1 MRIMRMPSL
10 SSKPGLG
17 LQISHYRKELKSL
30 SLVALMLLSI
40 FASIQF
46 DSLDVRASSTTDQ
59 DGDGLTYG
67 LEFLL
72 NLLPSDPDSDND
84 GLPDGWEWKYGL
96 DPLSSANDDGAVG
109 DPDGDGMSN
118 LQEYTYLMPTGWDNS
133 ATPTV
138 LDNGVWWNGTVPV
151 NDWDEENAMQY
162 NRPACGTSGA
172 DGTGNTILCDE
183 DPVGN
188 ICANGF
194 DDDKDGLVDSAD
206 PDGDGDAD
214 CNSNDDDGDGIEDED
229 VAGWDTDGDGMP
241 DGWEAANGL
250 NATSASNADGPNGD
264 PDGDGLNNLLEYVNP
279 TWDTMCGPN
288 PCFRNG
294 PDGTVTETTS
304 PCDPLQGCLTFTAE
318 VDGITSTNP
327 QRADSD
333 NDGLNDS
340 YEALTLL
347 TDPTSSDTDND
358 GISDGVEVNGA
369 YGNPAQ
375 ASNPRDN
382 NTDDDELDDG
392 EEDNNSNG
400 QIDPGE
406 TDPTRKEDSGDEDE
420 DGIENWEENMSC
432 TLWDVADSDFG
443 GVDDGDELNVT
454 HGTDPCDSFVNFETT
469 IVGTAGSTI
478 LDLTDTSGF
487 NPSGGVGWYNVSGTF
502 LSFTYSSVVGQLL
515 VGVSSLPSPGVT
527 EVSNRNGSFCHTAA
541 FAAGT
546 LGTTQQYCDD
556 DYRDSDGDG
565 LADWEE
571 LLGTY
576 GFFSNPSIVDTDAD
590 GVSDFDEVFDFTDPN
605 EPCNNLLD
613 DDSDNLNNYF
623 ETTIGC
629 DLSWIGVFNGSQ
641 DVWTTDP
648 QLFDT
653 DSGGV
658 DDRTEYFDGTSP
670 QNPLDDILPEDFD
683 GDGVPD
689 AIENLTGT
697 DWTNPDTDGGGML
710 DGDEC
715 PQAFW
720 GTGCVGSGF
729 DPLDPTDDIVSQGVV
744 FWANNSSG
752 TVDLNQTHRWTQ
764 NTFDFYTGT
773 TYAHIATVH
782 PFEQIVPSLTNLSN
796 LPDSSFSNGSVD
808 WVINFN
814 NSISRGTIPISSQ
827 YYNLSFWSD
836 PSSFVSRSNDTH
848 TIKLDGGVIDS
859 LFLQQNEYFFDWD
872 SIAAN
877 TVAGQNFPYESD
889 FVIDFTNPNDPISI
903 VFNVTN
909 ELISQSGATDG
920 YNLAKTISDFL
931 KEGNDTFDFKRFHEL
946 VGLSPGEDIAQFIME
961 NTFGQC
967 SDYNAAF
974 VTMARLAGLPARYV
988 TGYSG
993 GEWNGNGYTVSTQHR
1008 STWGEVRLELT
1019 GGASNIDLGW
1029 IPFDSC
1035 PDAENLEIVNQTLSP
1050 LTWDRN
1056 MSQNF
1061 TLDGQ
1066 FRFTEN
1072 TSTIENAELK
1082 AYLIPVEE
1090 VGSVPGSAVIPSRL
1104 IGAAITN
1111 SDGNFSFN
1119 GSPIEP
1125 NLPGLHV
1132 VAIVH
1137 QSSGF
1142 ISDDAIIYSNIINVT
1157 DDSNLS
1163 HSIPLAINSPIAG
1176 AGSLTIIQ
1184 GDLNLENDPNG
1195 LTDKFGSQLV
1205 WLSFTSSFN
1214 GSNNISG
1221 LISPSGSWS
1230 VTLELDITESIGLL
1244 PATLWYGGWVDDF
1257 TIPSNPTPQYHIRPS
1272 SLNLNLDVREAP
1284 NLTASIESL
1293 SSNNSIYVVGDD
1305 LWVNGSAISAGTN
1318 PVDMEGDLILSVRQN
1333 GTFDSWNQ
1341 IFNTTV
1347 NGSFSVRQ
1355 NLSASL
1361 ANVPAGEIEFQ
1372 LRFYPYSIDTTDDA
1386 NLSSDDPYLLISQLD
1401 LTIETSPQLRGSI
1414 GAFSVSLTDHRGM
1427 NVDFVEGNFD
1437 LSFNG
1442 NWFNTTTNSTA
1453 KLISILPLD
1462 ANLVA
1467 GDYPIQVS
1475 FNGSTFYAPSV
1486 SSDTI
1491 RIKGGIDWT
1500 FTLAQDWT
1508 HLGNTTFINGSI
1520 FDEVHGTPIL
1530 GQNITIYTISMIS
1543 PNGDVDIAQGIVDNN
1558 TSTFSQQILMPT
1570 NFASSVYNFVIS
1582 FDFYS
1587 LGPAEGPFFSSGES
1601 FLDAVTGNISQQP
1614 TPSIAAGIESELV
1627 LNVASDREAE
1637 EDAENIVITN
1647 GQFDFSILVTDVAD
1661 NSFVPN
1667 EDVEFIFD
1675 WNGTNQSIGTA
1686 RSNENG
1692 TANFS
1697 WTASGIAP
1705 GIYDIR
1711 VIAYDNISSA
1721 LTTKGSTRHLGNFT
1735 MTNLT
1740 VQGNTD
1746 IRIDSIPSIITA
1758 GLDFNVVGQVI
1769 DADDNSRLLISPVK
1783 LEVFWLNNP
1792 NETLITG
1799 YTTTTNGSFNMV
1811 VPTDVLNNG
1820 TVRGDKTLVI
1830 SVIEDS
1836 SPFYLESSLETP
1848 MFVFGVSEF
1857 DSLKPLNP
1865 IIVNRG
1871 NDVNISGQLVESSN
1885 RFLPLS
1891 GYDVDVQLGETW
1903 IANLQTNNT
1912 GMFDLTYNIPTSN
1925 PLGLIT
1931 ATFWFNGSSDLL
1943 GVNSNIST
1951 IIVRSQTFMVIDPI
1965 TDNPVA
1971 GQSFNISGTI
1981 LSDNGSGLE
1990 QSDGTVLPANI
2001 LFSIDGQPTGFSVTG
2016 GAVQI
2021 GGVWNATIT
2030 LTNSFAAGTHIVDA
2044 AYIPA
2049 VNFYLGSND
2058 TEQFDSRG
2066 FSDLIFM
2073 DPIVDSLGQPTL
2085 NDRTERGNN
2094 ISIELLLQDNTG
2106 SPVEGQQLIVTF
2118 VGTSIT
2124 TTLTTLANGS
2134 AFGELLVPSDQI
2146 VGIMDISAEFAGIPG
2161 TTGMIGS
2168 QTNTSFVVLA
2178 QTNLTIIDYPEGLV
2192 AGDYMLI
2199 NGTLLDDLAL
2209 PLESMGTPSSAVV
2222 HLVVDGES
2230 VASIETDAINGTFTL
2245 GWAVPEDI
2253 SAGVHTIEVEFYGG
2267 RDWVDPIGFGEP
2279 SNPEY
2284 YLPSSDT
2291 VDFNISV
2298 PTVLSLLT
2306 QSGDVN
2312 REELMVIEGLLV
2324 DIVNNPLDNLTLEV
2338 WLDGEFMTNVDT
2350 DSEGFFAA
2358 IYPVPA
2364 DAELGPVS
2372 LEVRFTGTTFYL
2384 PSEANSTWN
2393 IFSHILVS
2401 VDIAETI
2408 AVGQNISITGSVVD
2422 NQLLAIPNHNVDLVI
2437 QGIVISTVITDSN
2450 GNFLH
2455 EWTVPDIFEFGNH
2468 TLFAYSESQGY
2479 YRANSSNASFFL
2491 AHRSDLTVIF
2501 DEGPD
2506 VTRGEIWVLSGRLF
2520 DFDSLTKEGL
2530 EGETIRV
2537 LLDGNEIGT
2546 TSTIND
2552 GEWELIVPATMDLTR
2567 GIHSFEIIFDGTNSH
2582 LGTNDYISGTVWANV
2597 AISIDQSS
2605 TAIAI
2610 RSDGT
2615 FGPIELTGSIS
2626 EIGGTGEVFE
2636 SITIFIGNGSDCVN
2650 EREGARCI
2658 ASSLINTQ
2666 WSNGNFTISTIAP
2679 SWYAFGSQYI
2689 HLDTLSNQ
2697 SLYINEATVSHPIF
2711 VQLNVDF
2718 EWDIQQVIPDEREE
2732 IKGSMTITANDTGA
2746 GVPGIAVTFT
2756 LTNSS
2761 NGEQASLTITT
2772 DSNGVASF
2780 EFNSD
2785 PPFGDEDTWGE
2796 LSLDVQINDPVISP
2810 ASKEKFE
2817 LLRTENSF
2825 DPNYKSIDETSG
2837 QSLWIYLVVLLISA
2851 LIAGGVVIYRR
2862 RIEGEL
2868 MKDAAEVFAY
2878 TAELLAA
2885 GDSIRETIF
2894 NCYQSLCSVLQQNGF
2909 LRRDFETVR
2918 EFEVAIRQAMPEISD
2933 DALSAIDNM
2942 FEMARYSREELGP
2955 QHQAA
2960 AQQALE
2966 RMSQE
2971 IGMLTNIPTR

>member
-1 MRIMRMPSL
+1 
-10 SSKPGLG
+10 
-17 LQISHYRKELKSL
+17 
-30 SLVALMLLSI
+30 
-40 FASIQF
+40 
-46 DSLDVRASSTTDQ
+46 
-59 DGDGLTYG
+59 
-67 LEFLL
+67 
-72 NLLPSDPDSDND
+72 
-84 GLPDGWEWKYGL
+84 
-96 DPLSSANDDGAVG
+96 
-109 DPDGDGMSN
+109 
-118 LQEYTYLMPTGWDNS
+118 
-133 ATPTV
+133 
-138 LDNGVWWNGTVPV
+138 
-151 NDWDEENAMQY
+151 
-162 NRPACGTSGA
+162 
-172 DGTGNTILCDE
+172 
-183 DPVGN
+183 
-188 ICANGF
+188 
-194 DDDKDGLVDSAD
+194 
-206 PDGDGDAD
+206 
-214 CNSNDDDGDGIEDED
+214 
-229 VAGWDTDGDGMP
+229 MP

-279 TWDTMCGPN
+279 TWDSMCGAN

-294 PDGTVTETTS
+294 PDGAVTETTT

-347 TDPTSSDTDND
+347 TDPTSPDTDND
-358 GISDGVEVNGA
+358 GINDGVEVNGQ
-369 YGNPAQ
+369 YGNPPQ
-375 ASNPRDN
+375 PSDPRNN
-382 NTDDDELDDG
+382 NTDGDELDDG

-400 QIDPGE
+400 VIDPGE
-406 TDPTRKEDSGDEDE
+406 TDPTRKEDSGDQDE

-469 IVGTAGSTI
+469 IVGTSGSNI
-478 LDLTDTSGF
+478 LDLTDSSGF
-487 NPSGGVGWYNVSGTF
+487 NPIGGVGWYNVSGTF

-623 ETTIGC
+623 EATIGC

-641 DVWTTDP
+641 DVWATNS

-658 DDRTEYFDGTSP
+658 DDRTEYFDGTNP
-670 QNPLDDILPEDFD
+670 QNDPLDDILPEDFD

-697 DWTNPDTDGGGML
+697 DWTNPDTDGGGMF

-720 GTGCVGSGF
+720 GTNCVGSGF

-744 FWANNSSG
+744 FWANNSTG
-752 TVDLNQTHRWTQ
+752 VVDLNQTHRWTQ

-782 PFEQIVPSLTNLSN
+782 PFEQIVPALTNFTN

-808 WVINFN
+808 WDITFN
-814 NSISRGTIPISSQ
+814 NSISRGNIPISSQ

-848 TIKLDGGVIDS
+848 TIKLEGGLIDS

-877 TVAGQNFPYESD
+877 TVAGQNYPYESD
-889 FVIDFTNPNDPISI
+889 FKIDFTNINDPLSI
-903 VFNVTN
+903 VYNITN
-909 ELISQSGATDG
+909 DVITQSGVTSG
-920 YNLAKTISDFL
+920 YDLAKTLSDFL
-931 KEGNDTFDFKRFHEL
+931 REGNDTFDFMRFHAA
-946 VGLSPGEDIAQFIME
+946 VGISPGDDIAQFIME
-961 NTFGQC
+961 NSYGQC

-974 VTMARLAGLPARYV
+974 VTMARIAGLPARYV

-993 GEWNGNGYTVSTQHR
+993 GEWNGNGYTVSAQHQ
-1008 STWGEVRLELT
+1008 SSWGEVRLELT

-1029 IPFDSC
+1029 VPFDSC
-1035 PDAENLEIVNQTLSP
+1035 PDAEELEIANQTLAP
-1050 LTWDRN
+1050 LTWDRD
-1056 MSQNF
+1056 MTQNF
-1061 TLDGQ
+1061 TFDGQ

-1072 TSTIENAELK
+1072 TSVIENTELK
-1082 AYLIPVEE
+1082 AYLIPIEE
-1090 VGSVPGSAVIPSRL
+1090 VASVPGSAVTSSRL
-1104 IGAAITN
+1104 IGT
-1111 SDGNFSFN
+1111 STTDLEGNFSFS
-1119 GSPIEP
+1119 GSPNEA
-1125 NLPGLHV
+1125 NMPGLHV
-1132 VAIVH
+1132 IAIVH

-1142 ISDDAIIYSNIINVT
+1142 VSNDAIIYSMLINVT

-1163 HSIPLAINSPIAG
+1163 HSVPLAVNSPVVG
-1176 AGSLTIIQ
+1176 AGSLTILQ
-1184 GDLNLENDPNG
+1184 GDLTLENDPNG
-1195 LTDKFGSQLV
+1195 LTDKFDSQLV

-1230 VTLELDITESIGLL
+1230 INLELDVTETIGFI

-1257 TIPSNPTPQYHIRPS
+1257 SVPSNPTPQFHIRPS

-1293 SSNNSIYVVGDD
+1293 SNNNSRYVVGEDI
-1305 LWVNGSAISAGTN
+1305 WVNGSAVSAGLN
-1318 PVDMEGDLILSVRQN
+1318 PVDMEGDLILSIREA
-1333 GTFDSWNQ
+1333 GSFDSWSL

-1347 NGSFSVRQ
+1347 NGSFSVVR

-1372 LRFYPYSIDTTDDA
+1372 LRFYPSSIDTTDDA
-1386 NLSSDDPYLLISQLD
+1386 DLSLVDPFILISILD
-1401 LTIETSPQLRGSI
+1401 INIFTSPQIRGSI
-1414 GAFSVSLTDHRGM
+1414 GAFNVGLTDHRGAL
-1427 NVDFVEGNFD
+1427 VDFAEGNFD
-1437 LSFNG
+1437 FSFNG
-1442 NWFNTTTNSTA
+1442 SWYNTTTNSSG
-1453 KLISILPLD
+1453 KMISSIIID
-1462 ANLVA
+1462 DDLVA
-1467 GDYPIQVS
+1467 GDYPIEVS
-1475 FNGSTFYAPSV
+1475 YNGSELYAPSV
-1486 SSDTI
+1486 SVGTI
-1491 RIKGGIDWT
+1491 RIKATIGWSL
-1500 FTLAQDWT
+1500 TLAQDWT
-1508 HLGNTTFINGSI
+1508 HIGNSTFINGSI
-1520 FDEVHGTPIL
+1520 FDELYNTPIL
-1530 GQNITIYTISMIS
+1530 GQNITQYTISMFT
-1543 PNGDVDIAQGIVDNN
+1543 PDGIVDISQGLVNNN
-1558 TSTFSQQILMPT
+1558 TSAFSQQIDIPT
-1570 NFASSVYNFVIS
+1570 VYASSVYSFRVS
-1582 FDFYS
+1582 FDFYTQ
-1587 LGPAEGPFFSSGES
+1587 GPTGGPYYAYEES
-1601 FLDAVTGNISQQP
+1601 FLNASDGNLSALPAAVIDV
-1614 TPSIAAGIESELV
+1614 GIESELV
-1627 LNVASDREAE
+1627 LNVLGDREI
-1637 EDAENIVITN
+1637 ENVVVTN
-1647 GQFDFSILVTDVAD
+1647 GQFQFSILVTDFAD

-1697 WTASGIAP
+1697 WTATGIAP
-1705 GIYDIR
+1705 GVYDIR
-1711 VIAYDNISSA
+1711 VVAYDNISSP
-1721 LTTKGSTRHLGNFT
+1721 LVVGNTRHLGNSTFT
-1735 MTNLT
+1735 NIT

-1746 IRIDSIPSIITA
+1746 FRIDSIPSSITA
-1758 GLDFNVVGQVI
+1758 GLDFNVIGQVI

-1792 NETLITG
+1792 NETLVAG
-1799 YTTTTNGSFNMV
+1799 YTTTTNGSFNMT

-1820 TVRGDKTLVI
+1820 TVRGSKTLVI

-1848 MFVFGVSEF
+1848 VFVFGVSDF

-1871 NDVNISGQLVESSN
+1871 DDVNLSGQLVESSN

-1891 GYDVDVQLGETW
+1891 GYDVSVQLGETW
-1903 IANLQTNNT
+1903 IGDLQTNAT
-1912 GMFDLTYNIPTSN
+1912 GQFDLTYTIPTSN
-1925 PLGLIT
+1925 SLGLVT

-1943 GVNSNIST
+1943 SVNSNIST
-1951 IIVRSQTFMVIDPI
+1951 IIVRSQTFMLIDSI
-1965 TDNPVA
+1965 TDNPIA

-2001 LFSIDGQPTGFSVTG
+2001 LFSIDGQPTGFSVNG
-2016 GAVQI
+2016 GAVRT
-2021 GGVWNATIT
+2021 GGIWNATIT
-2030 LTNSFAAGTHIVDA
+2030 LTNSFAAGTHLVDA
-2044 AYIPA
+2044 SYTPA

-2058 TEQFDSRG
+2058 TEVFDSRG
-2066 FSDLIFM
+2066 FSELIFM
-2073 DPIVDSLGQPTL
+2073 VPTTDSQGQPTL

-2106 SPVEGQQLIVTF
+2106 SPVDGQQLIVTL

-2124 TTLTTLANGS
+2124 TTLTTQVNGS

-2146 VGIMDISAEFAGIPG
+2146 VGVMDINAEFAGIPG

-2178 QTNLTIIDYPEGLV
+2178 QTNLTIVDSPEGLV
-2192 AGDYMLI
+2192 AGDYMLV
-2199 NGTLLDDLAL
+2199 NGTLLDDLSL
-2209 PLESMGTPSSAVV
+2209 PLQSMGVSSPAVV
-2222 HLVVDGES
+2222 HLIVDGEP

-2253 SAGVHTIEVEFYGG
+2253 SAGVHTIVVEFYGG

-2291 VDFNISV
+2291 VDFNVSV

-2312 REELMVIEGLLV
+2312 REELMVIEGLIV

-2338 WLDGEFMTNVDT
+2338 WLDGEFMTNVNT
-2350 DSEGFFAA
+2350 DSEGFFTAV
-2358 IYPVPA
+2358 YPVPA

-2408 AVGQNISITGSVVD
+2408 AVGQNVSITGSVVD
-2422 NQLLAIPNHNVDLVI
+2422 NQLIAIQNHSVDLI
-2437 QGIVISTVITDSN
+2437 IEGIIISSVTTDSN
-2450 GNFLH
+2450 GNFLF

-2468 TLFAYSESQGY
+2468 TIFAYSESQGY

-2530 EGETIRV
+2530 EGETIRI

-2546 TSTIND
+2546 TSTVNNGD
-2552 GEWELIVPATMDLTR
+2552 WEIIIPASMDLAR
-2567 GIHSFEIIFDGTNSH
+2567 GVHSFEIIFDGTNSH
-2582 LGTNDYISGTVWANV
+2582 LGTNDFATGTVWADV
-2597 AISIDQSS
+2597 QISIDQSS
-2605 TAIAI
+2605 TPIVI

-2650 EREGARCI
+2650 QREGARCI
-2658 ASSLINTQ
+2658 ASSLVNTQ

-2679 SWYAFGSQYI
+2679 SWYQFGSQYI
-2689 HLDTLSNQ
+2689 HLDTQSND
-2697 SLYINEATVSHPIF
+2697 SIYINEATVSHPIF

-2718 EWDIQQVIPDEREE
+2718 DWEMQQVIPDEREE
-2732 IKGSMTITANDTGA
+2732 IIGSLTITANDTKA
-2746 GVPGIAVTFT
+2746 GVPGIEVIFI

-2761 NGEQASLTITT
+2761 NGEVTSPLTVIT

-2785 PPFGDEDTWGE
+2785 PPFGDQDNWGK
-2796 LSLDVQINDPVISP
+2796 LSLDVQIIDPIISSS
-2810 ASKEKFE
+2810 SKDKFE
-2817 LLRTENSF
+2817 LLRTESSF
-2825 DPNYKSIDETSG
+2825 DPNYKSIEEASG
-2837 QSLWIYLVVLLISA
+2837 QTLWIYLVVLLISA
-2851 LIAGGVVIYRR
+2851 LIAGGVVVYRR
-2862 RIEGEL
+2862 RIAGEL
-2868 MKDAAEVFAY
+2868 LQEAAEVFAY

-2894 NCYQSLCSVLQQNGF
+2894 NCYQNLCTVLQQNGF

-2971 IGMLTNIPTR
+2971 IGTLANIPTR

>member
-1 MRIMRMPSL
+1 M
-10 SSKPGLG
+10 
-17 LQISHYRKELKSL
+17 
-30 SLVALMLLSI
+30 SI
-40 FASIQF
+40 LASIQY

-96 DPLSSANDDGAVG
+96 DPLSSSNDDGALG

-133 ATPTV
+133 ATPTL

-162 NRPACGTSGA
+162 NRPACGSSGA

-279 TWDTMCGPN
+279 TWDSMCGAN

-294 PDGTVTETTS
+294 PDGAVTETTT

-347 TDPTSSDTDND
+347 TDPTSPDTDND
-358 GISDGVEVNGA
+358 GINDGVEVNGQ
-369 YGNPAQ
+369 YGNPPQ
-375 ASNPRDN
+375 PSDPRNN
-382 NTDDDELDDG
+382 NTDGDELDDG

-400 QIDPGE
+400 VIDPGE
-406 TDPTRKEDSGDEDE
+406 TDPTRKEDSGDQDE

-469 IVGTAGSTI
+469 IVGTSGSNI
-478 LDLTDTSGF
+478 LDLTDSSGF
-487 NPSGGVGWYNVSGTF
+487 NPIGGVGWYNVSGTF

-623 ETTIGC
+623 EATIGC

-641 DVWTTDP
+641 DVWATNS

-658 DDRTEYFDGTSP
+658 DDRTEYFDGTNP
-670 QNPLDDILPEDFD
+670 QNDPLDDILPEDFD

-697 DWTNPDTDGGGML
+697 DWTNPDTDGGGMF

-720 GTGCVGSGF
+720 GTNCVGSGF

-744 FWANNSSG
+744 FWANNSTG
-752 TVDLNQTHRWTQ
+752 VVDLNQTHRWTQ

-782 PFEQIVPSLTNLSN
+782 PFEQIVPALTNFTN

-808 WVINFN
+808 WDITFN
-814 NSISRGTIPISSQ
+814 NSISRGNIPISSQ

-848 TIKLDGGVIDS
+848 TIKLEGGLIDS

-877 TVAGQNFPYESD
+877 TVAGQNYPYESD
-889 FVIDFTNPNDPISI
+889 FKIDFTNINDPLSI
-903 VFNVTN
+903 VYNITN
-909 ELISQSGATDG
+909 DVITQSGVTSG
-920 YNLAKTISDFL
+920 YDLAKTLSDFL
-931 KEGNDTFDFKRFHEL
+931 REGNDTFDFMRFHAA
-946 VGLSPGEDIAQFIME
+946 VGISPGDDIAQFIME
-961 NTFGQC
+961 NSYGQC

-974 VTMARLAGLPARYV
+974 VTMARIAGLPARYV

-993 GEWNGNGYTVSTQHR
+993 GEWNGNGYTVSAQHQ
-1008 STWGEVRLELT
+1008 SSWGEVRLELT

-1029 IPFDSC
+1029 VPFDSC
-1035 PDAENLEIVNQTLSP
+1035 PDAEELEIANQTLAP
-1050 LTWDRN
+1050 LTWDRD
-1056 MSQNF
+1056 MTQNF
-1061 TLDGQ
+1061 TFDGQ

-1072 TSTIENAELK
+1072 TSVIENTELK
-1082 AYLIPVEE
+1082 AYLIPIEE
-1090 VGSVPGSAVIPSRL
+1090 VASVPGSAVTSSRL
-1104 IGAAITN
+1104 IGT
-1111 SDGNFSFN
+1111 STTDLEGNFSFS
-1119 GSPIEP
+1119 GSPNEA
-1125 NLPGLHV
+1125 NMPGLHV
-1132 VAIVH
+1132 IAIVH

-1142 ISDDAIIYSNIINVT
+1142 VSNDAIIYSMLINVT

-1163 HSIPLAINSPIAG
+1163 HSVPLAVNSPVVG
-1176 AGSLTIIQ
+1176 AGSLTILQ
-1184 GDLNLENDPNG
+1184 GDLTLENDPNG
-1195 LTDKFGSQLV
+1195 LTDKFDSQLV

-1230 VTLELDITESIGLL
+1230 INLELDVTETIGFI

-1257 TIPSNPTPQYHIRPS
+1257 SVPSNPTPQFHIRPS

-1293 SSNNSIYVVGDD
+1293 SNNNSRYVVGEDI
-1305 LWVNGSAISAGTN
+1305 WVNGSAVSAGLN
-1318 PVDMEGDLILSVRQN
+1318 PVDMEGDLILSIREA
-1333 GTFDSWNQ
+1333 GSFDSWSL

-1347 NGSFSVRQ
+1347 NGSFSVVR

-1372 LRFYPYSIDTTDDA
+1372 LRFYPSSIDTTDDA
-1386 NLSSDDPYLLISQLD
+1386 DLSLVDPFILISILD
-1401 LTIETSPQLRGSI
+1401 INIFTSPQIRGSI
-1414 GAFSVSLTDHRGM
+1414 GAFNVGLTDHRGAL
-1427 NVDFVEGNFD
+1427 VDFAEGNFD
-1437 LSFNG
+1437 FSFNG
-1442 NWFNTTTNSTA
+1442 SWYNTTTNSSG
-1453 KLISILPLD
+1453 KMISSIIID
-1462 ANLVA
+1462 DDLVA
-1467 GDYPIQVS
+1467 GDYPIEVS
-1475 FNGSTFYAPSV
+1475 YNGSELYAPSV
-1486 SSDTI
+1486 SVGTI
-1491 RIKGGIDWT
+1491 RIKATIGWSL
-1500 FTLAQDWT
+1500 TLAQDWT
-1508 HLGNTTFINGSI
+1508 HIGNSTFINGSI
-1520 FDEVHGTPIL
+1520 FDELYNTPIL
-1530 GQNITIYTISMIS
+1530 GQNITQYTISMFT
-1543 PNGDVDIAQGIVDNN
+1543 PDGIVYISQGLVNNN
-1558 TSTFSQQILMPT
+1558 TSAFSQQIDIPT
-1570 NFASSVYNFVIS
+1570 VYASSVYSFRVS
-1582 FDFYS
+1582 FDFYTQ
-1587 LGPAEGPFFSSGES
+1587 GPTGGPYYAYEES
-1601 FLDAVTGNISQQP
+1601 FLNASDGNLSALPAAVIDV
-1614 TPSIAAGIESELV
+1614 GIESELV
-1627 LNVASDREAE
+1627 LNVLGDREI
-1637 EDAENIVITN
+1637 ENVVVTN
-1647 GQFDFSILVTDVAD
+1647 GQFQFSILVTDFAD

-1697 WTASGIAP
+1697 WTATGIAP
-1705 GIYDIR
+1705 GVYDIR
-1711 VIAYDNISSA
+1711 VVAYDNISSP
-1721 LTTKGSTRHLGNFT
+1721 LVVGNTRHLGNSTFT
-1735 MTNLT
+1735 NIT

-1746 IRIDSIPSIITA
+1746 FRIDSIPSSITA
-1758 GLDFNVVGQVI
+1758 GLDFNVIGQVI

-1792 NETLITG
+1792 NETLVAG
-1799 YTTTTNGSFNMV
+1799 YTTTTNGSFNMT

-1820 TVRGDKTLVI
+1820 TVRGSKTLVI

-1848 MFVFGVSEF
+1848 VFVFGVSDF

-1871 NDVNISGQLVESSN
+1871 DDVNLSGQLVESSN

-1891 GYDVDVQLGETW
+1891 GYDVSVQLGETW
-1903 IANLQTNNT
+1903 IGDLQTNAT
-1912 GMFDLTYNIPTSN
+1912 GQFDLTYTIPTSN
-1925 PLGLIT
+1925 SLGLVT

-1943 GVNSNIST
+1943 SVNSNIST
-1951 IIVRSQTFMVIDPI
+1951 IIVRSQTFMLIDSI
-1965 TDNPVA
+1965 TDNPIA

-2001 LFSIDGQPTGFSVTG
+2001 LFSIDGQPTGFSVNG
-2016 GAVQI
+2016 GAVRT
-2021 GGVWNATIT
+2021 GGIWNATIT
-2030 LTNSFAAGTHIVDA
+2030 LTNSFAAGTHLVDA
-2044 AYIPA
+2044 SYTPA

-2058 TEQFDSRG
+2058 TEVFDSRG
-2066 FSDLIFM
+2066 FSELIFM
-2073 DPIVDSLGQPTL
+2073 VPTTDSQGQPTL

-2106 SPVEGQQLIVTF
+2106 SPVDGQQLIVTL

-2124 TTLTTLANGS
+2124 TTLTTQVNGS

-2146 VGIMDISAEFAGIPG
+2146 VGVMDINAEFAGIPG

-2178 QTNLTIIDYPEGLV
+2178 QTNLTIVDSPEGLV
-2192 AGDYMLI
+2192 AGDYMLV
-2199 NGTLLDDLAL
+2199 NGTLLDDLSL
-2209 PLESMGTPSSAVV
+2209 PLQSMGVSSPAVV
-2222 HLVVDGES
+2222 HLIVDGEP

-2253 SAGVHTIEVEFYGG
+2253 SAGVHTIVVEFYGG

-2291 VDFNISV
+2291 VDFNVSV

-2312 REELMVIEGLLV
+2312 REELMVIEGLIV

-2338 WLDGEFMTNVDT
+2338 WLDGEFMTNVNT
-2350 DSEGFFAA
+2350 DSEGFFTAV
-2358 IYPVPA
+2358 YPVPA

-2408 AVGQNISITGSVVD
+2408 AVGQNVSITGSVVD
-2422 NQLLAIPNHNVDLVI
+2422 NQLIAIQNHSVDLI
-2437 QGIVISTVITDSN
+2437 IEGIIISSVTTDSN
-2450 GNFLH
+2450 GNFLF

-2468 TLFAYSESQGY
+2468 TIFAYSESQGY

-2530 EGETIRV
+2530 EGETIRI

-2546 TSTIND
+2546 TSTVNNGD
-2552 GEWELIVPATMDLTR
+2552 WEIIIPASMDLAR
-2567 GIHSFEIIFDGTNSH
+2567 GVHSFEIIFDGTNSH
-2582 LGTNDYISGTVWANV
+2582 LGTNDFATGTVWADV
-2597 AISIDQSS
+2597 QISIDQSS
-2605 TAIAI
+2605 TPIVI

-2650 EREGARCI
+2650 QREGARCI
-2658 ASSLINTQ
+2658 ASSLVNTQ

-2679 SWYAFGSQYI
+2679 SWYQFGSQYI
-2689 HLDTLSNQ
+2689 HLDTQSND
-2697 SLYINEATVSHPIF
+2697 SIYINEATVSHPIF

-2718 EWDIQQVIPDEREE
+2718 DWEMQQVIPDEREE
-2732 IKGSMTITANDTGA
+2732 IIGSLTITANDTKA
-2746 GVPGIAVTFT
+2746 GVPGIEVIFI

-2761 NGEQASLTITT
+2761 NGEVTSPLTVIT

-2785 PPFGDEDTWGE
+2785 PPFGDQDNWGK
-2796 LSLDVQINDPVISP
+2796 LSLDVQIIDPIISSS
-2810 ASKEKFE
+2810 SKDKFE
-2817 LLRTENSF
+2817 LLRTESSF
-2825 DPNYKSIDETSG
+2825 DPNYKSIEEASG
-2837 QSLWIYLVVLLISA
+2837 QTLWIYLVVLLISA
-2851 LIAGGVVIYRR
+2851 LIAGGVVVYRR
-2862 RIEGEL
+2862 RIAGEL
-2868 MKDAAEVFAY
+2868 LQEAAEVFAY

-2894 NCYQSLCSVLQQNGF
+2894 NCYQNLCTVLQQNGF

-2971 IGMLTNIPTR
+2971 IGTLANIPTR

>member
-1 MRIMRMPSL
+1 M
-10 SSKPGLG
+10 
-17 LQISHYRKELKSL
+17 
-30 SLVALMLLSI
+30 SI
-40 FASIQF
+40 LASIQY

-96 DPLSSANDDGAVG
+96 DPLSSSNDDGALG

-133 ATPTV
+133 ATPTL

-162 NRPACGTSGA
+162 NRPACGSSGA

-279 TWDTMCGPN
+279 TWDSMCGAN

-294 PDGTVTETTS
+294 PDGAVTETTT

-347 TDPTSSDTDND
+347 TDPTSPDTDND
-358 GISDGVEVNGA
+358 GINDGVEVNGQ
-369 YGNPAQ
+369 YGNPPQ
-375 ASNPRDN
+375 PSDPRNN
-382 NTDDDELDDG
+382 NTDGDELDDG

-400 QIDPGE
+400 VIDPGE
-406 TDPTRKEDSGDEDE
+406 TDPTRKEDSGDQDE

-469 IVGTAGSTI
+469 IVGTSGSNI
-478 LDLTDTSGF
+478 LDLTDSSGF
-487 NPSGGVGWYNVSGTF
+487 NPIGGVGWYNVSGTF

-623 ETTIGC
+623 EATIGC

-641 DVWTTDP
+641 DVWATNS

-658 DDRTEYFDGTSP
+658 DDRTEYFDGTNP
-670 QNPLDDILPEDFD
+670 QNDPLDDILPEDFD

-697 DWTNPDTDGGGML
+697 DWTNPDTDGGGMF

-720 GTGCVGSGF
+720 GTNCVGSGF

-744 FWANNSSG
+744 FWANNSTG
-752 TVDLNQTHRWTQ
+752 VVDLNQTHRWTQ

-782 PFEQIVPSLTNLSN
+782 PFEQIVPALTNFTN

-808 WVINFN
+808 WDITFN
-814 NSISRGTIPISSQ
+814 NSISRGNIPISSQ

-848 TIKLDGGVIDS
+848 TIKLEGGLIDS

-877 TVAGQNFPYESD
+877 TVAGQNYPYESD
-889 FVIDFTNPNDPISI
+889 FKIDFTNINDPLSI
-903 VFNVTN
+903 VYNITN
-909 ELISQSGATDG
+909 DVITQSGVTSG
-920 YNLAKTISDFL
+920 YDLAKTLSDFL
-931 KEGNDTFDFKRFHEL
+931 REGNDTFDFMRFHAA
-946 VGLSPGEDIAQFIME
+946 VGISPGDDIAQFIME
-961 NTFGQC
+961 NSYGQC

-974 VTMARLAGLPARYV
+974 VTMARIAGLPARYV

-993 GEWNGNGYTVSTQHR
+993 GEWNGNGYTVSAQHQ
-1008 STWGEVRLELT
+1008 SSWGEVRLELT

-1029 IPFDSC
+1029 VPFDSC
-1035 PDAENLEIVNQTLSP
+1035 PDAEELEIANQTLAP
-1050 LTWDRN
+1050 LTWDRD
-1056 MSQNF
+1056 MTQNF
-1061 TLDGQ
+1061 TFDGQ

-1072 TSTIENAELK
+1072 TSVIENTELK
-1082 AYLIPVEE
+1082 AYLIPIEE
-1090 VGSVPGSAVIPSRL
+1090 VASVPGSAVTSSRL
-1104 IGAAITN
+1104 IGT
-1111 SDGNFSFN
+1111 STTDLEGNFSFS
-1119 GSPIEP
+1119 GSPNEA
-1125 NLPGLHV
+1125 NMPGLHV
-1132 VAIVH
+1132 IAIVH

-1142 ISDDAIIYSNIINVT
+1142 VSNDAIIYSMLINVT

-1163 HSIPLAINSPIAG
+1163 HSVPLAVNSPVVG
-1176 AGSLTIIQ
+1176 AGSLTILQ
-1184 GDLNLENDPNG
+1184 GDLTLENDPNG
-1195 LTDKFGSQLV
+1195 LTDKFDSQLV

-1230 VTLELDITESIGLL
+1230 INLELDVTETIGFI

-1257 TIPSNPTPQYHIRPS
+1257 SVPSNPTPQFHIRPS

-1293 SSNNSIYVVGDD
+1293 SNNNSRYVVGEDI
-1305 LWVNGSAISAGTN
+1305 WVNGSAVSAGLN
-1318 PVDMEGDLILSVRQN
+1318 PVDMEGDLILSIREA
-1333 GTFDSWNQ
+1333 GSFDSWSL

-1347 NGSFSVRQ
+1347 NGSFSVVR

-1372 LRFYPYSIDTTDDA
+1372 LRFYPSSIDTTDDA
-1386 NLSSDDPYLLISQLD
+1386 DLSLVDPFILISILD
-1401 LTIETSPQLRGSI
+1401 INIFTSPQIRGSI
-1414 GAFSVSLTDHRGM
+1414 GAFNVGLTDHRGAL
-1427 NVDFVEGNFD
+1427 VDFAEGNFD
-1437 LSFNG
+1437 FSFNG
-1442 NWFNTTTNSTA
+1442 SWYNTTTNSSG
-1453 KLISILPLD
+1453 KMISSIIID
-1462 ANLVA
+1462 DDLVA
-1467 GDYPIQVS
+1467 GDYPIEVS
-1475 FNGSTFYAPSV
+1475 YNGSELYAPSV
-1486 SSDTI
+1486 SVGTI
-1491 RIKGGIDWT
+1491 RIKATIGWSL
-1500 FTLAQDWT
+1500 TLAQDWT
-1508 HLGNTTFINGSI
+1508 HIGNSTFINGSI
-1520 FDEVHGTPIL
+1520 FDELYNTPIL
-1530 GQNITIYTISMIS
+1530 GQNITQYTISMFT
-1543 PNGDVDIAQGIVDNN
+1543 PDGIVDISQGLVNNN
-1558 TSTFSQQILMPT
+1558 TSAFSQQIDIPT
-1570 NFASSVYNFVIS
+1570 VYASSVYSFRVS
-1582 FDFYS
+1582 FDFYTQ
-1587 LGPAEGPFFSSGES
+1587 GPTGGPYYAYEES
-1601 FLDAVTGNISQQP
+1601 FLNASDGNLSALPAAVIDV
-1614 TPSIAAGIESELV
+1614 GIESELV
-1627 LNVASDREAE
+1627 LNVLGDREI
-1637 EDAENIVITN
+1637 ENVVVTN
-1647 GQFDFSILVTDVAD
+1647 GQFQFSILVTDFAD

-1697 WTASGIAP
+1697 WTATGIAP
-1705 GIYDIR
+1705 GVYDIR
-1711 VIAYDNISSA
+1711 VVAYDNISSP
-1721 LTTKGSTRHLGNFT
+1721 LVVGNTRHLGNSTFT
-1735 MTNLT
+1735 NIT

-1746 IRIDSIPSIITA
+1746 FRIDSIPSSITA
-1758 GLDFNVVGQVI
+1758 GLDFNVIGQVI

-1792 NETLITG
+1792 NETLVAG
-1799 YTTTTNGSFNMV
+1799 YTTTTNGSFNMT

-1820 TVRGDKTLVI
+1820 TVRGSKTLVI

-1848 MFVFGVSEF
+1848 VFVFGVSDF

-1871 NDVNISGQLVESSN
+1871 DDVNLSGQLVESSN

-1891 GYDVDVQLGETW
+1891 GYDVSVQLGETW
-1903 IANLQTNNT
+1903 IGDLQTNAT
-1912 GMFDLTYNIPTSN
+1912 GQFDLTYTIPTSN
-1925 PLGLIT
+1925 SLGLVT

-1943 GVNSNIST
+1943 SVNSNIST
-1951 IIVRSQTFMVIDPI
+1951 IIVRSQTFMLIDSI
-1965 TDNPVA
+1965 TDNPIA

-2001 LFSIDGQPTGFSVTG
+2001 LFSIDGQPTGFSVNG
-2016 GAVQI
+2016 GAVRT
-2021 GGVWNATIT
+2021 GGIWNATIT
-2030 LTNSFAAGTHIVDA
+2030 LTNSFAAGTHLVDA
-2044 AYIPA
+2044 SYTPA

-2058 TEQFDSRG
+2058 TEVFDSRG
-2066 FSDLIFM
+2066 FSELIFM
-2073 DPIVDSLGQPTL
+2073 VPTTDSQGQPTL

-2106 SPVEGQQLIVTF
+2106 SPVDGQQLIVTL

-2124 TTLTTLANGS
+2124 TTLTTQVNGS

-2146 VGIMDISAEFAGIPG
+2146 VGVMDINAEFAGIPG

-2178 QTNLTIIDYPEGLV
+2178 QTNLTIVDSPEGLV
-2192 AGDYMLI
+2192 AGDYMLV
-2199 NGTLLDDLAL
+2199 NGTLLDDLSL
-2209 PLESMGTPSSAVV
+2209 PLQSMGVSSPAVV
-2222 HLVVDGES
+2222 HLIVDGEP

-2253 SAGVHTIEVEFYGG
+2253 SAGVHTIVVEFYGG

-2291 VDFNISV
+2291 VDFNVSV

-2312 REELMVIEGLLV
+2312 REELMVIEGLIV

-2338 WLDGEFMTNVDT
+2338 WLDGEFMTNVNT
-2350 DSEGFFAA
+2350 DSEGFFTAV
-2358 IYPVPA
+2358 YPVPA

-2408 AVGQNISITGSVVD
+2408 AVGQNVSITGSVVD
-2422 NQLLAIPNHNVDLVI
+2422 NQLIAIQNHSVDLI
-2437 QGIVISTVITDSN
+2437 IEGIIISSVTTDSN
-2450 GNFLH
+2450 GNFLF

-2468 TLFAYSESQGY
+2468 TIFAYSESQGY

-2530 EGETIRV
+2530 EGETIRI

-2546 TSTIND
+2546 TSTVNNGD
-2552 GEWELIVPATMDLTR
+2552 WEIIIPASMDLAR
-2567 GIHSFEIIFDGTNSH
+2567 GVHSFEIIFDGTNSH
-2582 LGTNDYISGTVWANV
+2582 LGTNDFATGTVWADV
-2597 AISIDQSS
+2597 QISIDQSS
-2605 TAIAI
+2605 TPIVI

-2650 EREGARCI
+2650 QREGARCI
-2658 ASSLINTQ
+2658 ASSLVNTQ

-2679 SWYAFGSQYI
+2679 SWYQFGSQYI
-2689 HLDTLSNQ
+2689 HLDTQSND
-2697 SLYINEATVSHPIF
+2697 SIYINEATVSHPIF

-2718 EWDIQQVIPDEREE
+2718 DWEMQQVIPDEREE
-2732 IKGSMTITANDTGA
+2732 IIGSLTITANDTKA
-2746 GVPGIAVTFT
+2746 GVPGIEVIFI

-2761 NGEQASLTITT
+2761 NGEVTSPLTVIT

-2785 PPFGDEDTWGE
+2785 PPFGDQDNWGK
-2796 LSLDVQINDPVISP
+2796 LSLDVQIIDPIISSS
-2810 ASKEKFE
+2810 SKDKFE
-2817 LLRTENSF
+2817 LLRTESSF
-2825 DPNYKSIDETSG
+2825 DPNYKSIEEASG
-2837 QSLWIYLVVLLISA
+2837 QTLWIYLVVLLISA
-2851 LIAGGVVIYRR
+2851 LIAGGVVVYRR
-2862 RIEGEL
+2862 RIAGEL
-2868 MKDAAEVFAY
+2868 LQEAAEVFAY

-2894 NCYQSLCSVLQQNGF
+2894 NCYQNLCTVLQQNGF

-2971 IGMLTNIPTR
+2971 IGTLANIPTR

>member
-10 SSKPGLG
+10 SSVPERG

-30 SLVALMLLSI
+30 SLVALMLMSI
-40 FASIQF
+40 LASIQY

-96 DPLSSANDDGAVG
+96 DPLSSSNDDGALG

-133 ATPTV
+133 ATPTL

-162 NRPACGTSGA
+162 NRPACGSSGA

-279 TWDTMCGPN
+279 TWDSMCGAN

-294 PDGTVTETTS
+294 PDGAVTETTT

-347 TDPTSSDTDND
+347 TDPTSPDTDND
-358 GISDGVEVNGA
+358 GINDGVEVNGQ
-369 YGNPAQ
+369 YGNPPQ
-375 ASNPRDN
+375 PSDPRNN
-382 NTDDDELDDG
+382 NTDGDELDDG

-400 QIDPGE
+400 VIDPGE
-406 TDPTRKEDSGDEDE
+406 TDPTRKEDSGDQDE

-469 IVGTAGSTI
+469 IVGTSGSNI
-478 LDLTDTSGF
+478 LDLTDSSGF
-487 NPSGGVGWYNVSGTF
+487 NPIGGVGWYNVSGTF

-623 ETTIGC
+623 EATIGC

-641 DVWTTDP
+641 DVWATNS

-658 DDRTEYFDGTSP
+658 DDRTEYFDGTNP
-670 QNPLDDILPEDFD
+670 QNDPLDDILPEDFD

-697 DWTNPDTDGGGML
+697 DWTNPDTDGGGMF

-720 GTGCVGSGF
+720 GTNCVGSGF

-744 FWANNSSG
+744 FWANNSTG
-752 TVDLNQTHRWTQ
+752 VVDLNQTHRWTQ

-782 PFEQIVPSLTNLSN
+782 PFEQIVPALTNFTN

-808 WVINFN
+808 WDITFN
-814 NSISRGTIPISSQ
+814 NSISRGNIPISSQ

-848 TIKLDGGVIDS
+848 TIKLEGGLIDS

-877 TVAGQNFPYESD
+877 TVAGQNYPYESD
-889 FVIDFTNPNDPISI
+889 FKIDFTNINDPLSI
-903 VFNVTN
+903 VYNITN
-909 ELISQSGATDG
+909 DVITQSGVTSG
-920 YNLAKTISDFL
+920 YDLAKTLSDFL
-931 KEGNDTFDFKRFHEL
+931 REGNDTFDFMRFHAA
-946 VGLSPGEDIAQFIME
+946 VGISPGDDIAQFIME
-961 NTFGQC
+961 NSYGQC

-974 VTMARLAGLPARYV
+974 VTMARIAGLPARYV

-993 GEWNGNGYTVSTQHR
+993 GEWNGNGYTVSAQHQ
-1008 STWGEVRLELT
+1008 SSWGEVRLELT

-1029 IPFDSC
+1029 VPFDSC
-1035 PDAENLEIVNQTLSP
+1035 PDAEELEIANQTLAP
-1050 LTWDRN
+1050 LTWDRD
-1056 MSQNF
+1056 MTQNF
-1061 TLDGQ
+1061 TFDGQ

-1072 TSTIENAELK
+1072 TSVIENTELK
-1082 AYLIPVEE
+1082 AYLIPIEE
-1090 VGSVPGSAVIPSRL
+1090 VASVPGSAVTSSRL
-1104 IGAAITN
+1104 IGT
-1111 SDGNFSFN
+1111 STTDLEGNFSFS
-1119 GSPIEP
+1119 GSPNEA
-1125 NLPGLHV
+1125 NMPGLHV
-1132 VAIVH
+1132 IAIVH

-1142 ISDDAIIYSNIINVT
+1142 VSNDAIIYSMLINVT

-1163 HSIPLAINSPIAG
+1163 HSVPLAVNSPVVG
-1176 AGSLTIIQ
+1176 AGSLTILQ
-1184 GDLNLENDPNG
+1184 GDLTLENDPNG
-1195 LTDKFGSQLV
+1195 LTDKFDSQLV

-1230 VTLELDITESIGLL
+1230 INLELDVTETIGFI

-1257 TIPSNPTPQYHIRPS
+1257 SVPSNPTPQFHIRPS

-1293 SSNNSIYVVGDD
+1293 SNNNSRYVVGEDI
-1305 LWVNGSAISAGTN
+1305 WVNGSAVSAGLN
-1318 PVDMEGDLILSVRQN
+1318 PVDMEGDLILSIREA
-1333 GTFDSWNQ
+1333 GSFDSWSL

-1347 NGSFSVRQ
+1347 NGSFSVVR

-1372 LRFYPYSIDTTDDA
+1372 LRFYPSSIDTTDDA
-1386 NLSSDDPYLLISQLD
+1386 DLSLVDPFILISILD
-1401 LTIETSPQLRGSI
+1401 INIFTSPQIRGSI
-1414 GAFSVSLTDHRGM
+1414 GAFNVGLTDHRGAL
-1427 NVDFVEGNFD
+1427 VDFAEGNFD
-1437 LSFNG
+1437 FSFNG
-1442 NWFNTTTNSTA
+1442 SWYNTTTNSSG
-1453 KLISILPLD
+1453 KMISSIIID
-1462 ANLVA
+1462 DDLVA
-1467 GDYPIQVS
+1467 GDYPIEVS
-1475 FNGSTFYAPSV
+1475 YNGSELYAPSV
-1486 SSDTI
+1486 SVGTI
-1491 RIKGGIDWT
+1491 RIKATIGWSL
-1500 FTLAQDWT
+1500 TLAQDWT
-1508 HLGNTTFINGSI
+1508 HIGNSTFINGSI
-1520 FDEVHGTPIL
+1520 FDELYNTPIL
-1530 GQNITIYTISMIS
+1530 GQNITQYTISMFT
-1543 PNGDVDIAQGIVDNN
+1543 PDGIVDISQGLVNNN
-1558 TSTFSQQILMPT
+1558 TSAFSQQIDIPT
-1570 NFASSVYNFVIS
+1570 VYASSVYSFRVS
-1582 FDFYS
+1582 FDFYTQ
-1587 LGPAEGPFFSSGES
+1587 GPTGGPYYAYEES
-1601 FLDAVTGNISQQP
+1601 FLNASDGNLSALPAAVIDV
-1614 TPSIAAGIESELV
+1614 GIESELV
-1627 LNVASDREAE
+1627 LNVLGDREI
-1637 EDAENIVITN
+1637 ENVVVTN
-1647 GQFDFSILVTDVAD
+1647 GQFQFSILVTDFAD

-1697 WTASGIAP
+1697 WTATGIAP
-1705 GIYDIR
+1705 GVYDIR
-1711 VIAYDNISSA
+1711 VVAYDNISSP
-1721 LTTKGSTRHLGNFT
+1721 LVVGNTRHLGNSTFT
-1735 MTNLT
+1735 NIT

-1746 IRIDSIPSIITA
+1746 FRIDSIPSSITA
-1758 GLDFNVVGQVI
+1758 GLDFNVIGQVI

-1792 NETLITG
+1792 NETLVAG
-1799 YTTTTNGSFNMV
+1799 YTTTTNGSFNMT

-1820 TVRGDKTLVI
+1820 TVRGSKTLVI

-1848 MFVFGVSEF
+1848 VFVFGVSDF

-1871 NDVNISGQLVESSN
+1871 DDVNLSGQLVESSN

-1891 GYDVDVQLGETW
+1891 GYDVSVQLGETW
-1903 IANLQTNNT
+1903 IGDLQTNAT
-1912 GMFDLTYNIPTSN
+1912 GQFDLTYTIPTSN
-1925 PLGLIT
+1925 SLGLVT

-1943 GVNSNIST
+1943 SVNSNIST
-1951 IIVRSQTFMVIDPI
+1951 IIVRSQTFMLIDSI
-1965 TDNPVA
+1965 TDNPIA

-2001 LFSIDGQPTGFSVTG
+2001 LFSIDGQPTGFSVNG
-2016 GAVQI
+2016 GAVRT
-2021 GGVWNATIT
+2021 GGIWNATIT
-2030 LTNSFAAGTHIVDA
+2030 LTNSFAAGTHLVDA
-2044 AYIPA
+2044 SYTPA

-2058 TEQFDSRG
+2058 TEVFDSRG
-2066 FSDLIFM
+2066 FSELIFM
-2073 DPIVDSLGQPTL
+2073 VPTTDSQGQPTL

-2106 SPVEGQQLIVTF
+2106 SPVDGQQLIVTL

-2124 TTLTTLANGS
+2124 TTLTTQVNGS

-2146 VGIMDISAEFAGIPG
+2146 VGVMDINAEFAGIPG

-2178 QTNLTIIDYPEGLV
+2178 QTNLTIVDSPEGLV
-2192 AGDYMLI
+2192 AGDYMLV
-2199 NGTLLDDLAL
+2199 NGTLLDDLSL
-2209 PLESMGTPSSAVV
+2209 PLQSMGVSSPAVV
-2222 HLVVDGES
+2222 HLIVDGEP

-2253 SAGVHTIEVEFYGG
+2253 SAGVHTIVVEFYGG

-2291 VDFNISV
+2291 VDFNVSV

-2312 REELMVIEGLLV
+2312 REELMVIEGLIV
-2324 DIVNNPLDNLTLEV
+2324 DIVNNPLNNLTLEV
-2338 WLDGEFMTNVDT
+2338 WLDGEFMTNVNT
-2350 DSEGFFAA
+2350 DSEGFFTAV
-2358 IYPVPA
+2358 YPVPA

-2408 AVGQNISITGSVVD
+2408 AVGQNVSITGSVVD
-2422 NQLLAIPNHNVDLVI
+2422 NQLIAIQNHSVDLI
-2437 QGIVISTVITDSN
+2437 IEGIIISSVTTDSN
-2450 GNFLH
+2450 GNFLF

-2468 TLFAYSESQGY
+2468 TIFAYSESQGY

-2530 EGETIRV
+2530 EGETIRI

-2546 TSTIND
+2546 TSTVNNGD
-2552 GEWELIVPATMDLTR
+2552 WEIIIPASMDLAR
-2567 GIHSFEIIFDGTNSH
+2567 GVHSFEIIFDGTNSH
-2582 LGTNDYISGTVWANV
+2582 LGTNDFATGTVWADV
-2597 AISIDQSS
+2597 QISIDQSS
-2605 TAIAI
+2605 TPIVI

-2650 EREGARCI
+2650 QREGARCI
-2658 ASSLINTQ
+2658 ASSLVNTQ

-2679 SWYAFGSQYI
+2679 SWYQFGSQYI
-2689 HLDTLSNQ
+2689 HLDTQSND
-2697 SLYINEATVSHPIF
+2697 SIYINEATVSHPIF

-2718 EWDIQQVIPDEREE
+2718 DWEMQQVIPDEREE
-2732 IKGSMTITANDTGA
+2732 IIGSLTITANDTKA
-2746 GVPGIAVTFT
+2746 GVPGIEVIFI

-2761 NGEQASLTITT
+2761 NGEVTSPLTVIT

-2785 PPFGDEDTWGE
+2785 PPFGDQDNWGK
-2796 LSLDVQINDPVISP
+2796 LSLDVQIIDPIISSS
-2810 ASKEKFE
+2810 SKDKFE
-2817 LLRTENSF
+2817 LLRTESSF
-2825 DPNYKSIDETSG
+2825 DPNYKSIEEASG
-2837 QSLWIYLVVLLISA
+2837 QTLWIYLVVLLISA
-2851 LIAGGVVIYRR
+2851 LIAGGVVVYRR
-2862 RIEGEL
+2862 RIAGEL
-2868 MKDAAEVFAY
+2868 LQEAAEVFAY

-2894 NCYQSLCSVLQQNGF
+2894 NCYQNLCTVLQQNGF

-2971 IGMLTNIPTR
+2971 IGTLANIPTR

>member
-1 MRIMRMPSL
+1 
-10 SSKPGLG
+10 
-17 LQISHYRKELKSL
+17 
-30 SLVALMLLSI
+30 
-40 FASIQF
+40 
-46 DSLDVRASSTTDQ
+46 
-59 DGDGLTYG
+59 
-67 LEFLL
+67 
-72 NLLPSDPDSDND
+72 
-84 GLPDGWEWKYGL
+84 
-96 DPLSSANDDGAVG
+96 
-109 DPDGDGMSN
+109 
-118 LQEYTYLMPTGWDNS
+118 
-133 ATPTV
+133 
-138 LDNGVWWNGTVPV
+138 
-151 NDWDEENAMQY
+151 
-162 NRPACGTSGA
+162 
-172 DGTGNTILCDE
+172 
-183 DPVGN
+183 
-188 ICANGF
+188 
-194 DDDKDGLVDSAD
+194 
-206 PDGDGDAD
+206 
-214 CNSNDDDGDGIEDED
+214 
-229 VAGWDTDGDGMP
+229 
-241 DGWEAANGL
+241 
-250 NATSASNADGPNGD
+250 
-264 PDGDGLNNLLEYVNP
+264 
-279 TWDTMCGPN
+279 
-288 PCFRNG
+288 
-294 PDGTVTETTS
+294 
-304 PCDPLQGCLTFTAE
+304 
-318 VDGITSTNP
+318 
-327 QRADSD
+327 
-333 NDGLNDS
+333 
-340 YEALTLL
+340 
-347 TDPTSSDTDND
+347 
-358 GISDGVEVNGA
+358 
-369 YGNPAQ
+369 
-375 ASNPRDN
+375 
-382 NTDDDELDDG
+382 
-392 EEDNNSNG
+392 
-400 QIDPGE
+400 
-406 TDPTRKEDSGDEDE
+406 
-420 DGIENWEENMSC
+420 
-432 TLWDVADSDFG
+432 
-443 GVDDGDELNVT
+443 
-454 HGTDPCDSFVNFETT
+454 
-469 IVGTAGSTI
+469 
-478 LDLTDTSGF
+478 
-487 NPSGGVGWYNVSGTF
+487 
-502 LSFTYSSVVGQLL
+502 
-515 VGVSSLPSPGVT
+515 
-527 EVSNRNGSFCHTAA
+527 
-541 FAAGT
+541 
-546 LGTTQQYCDD
+546 
-556 DYRDSDGDG
+556 
-565 LADWEE
+565 
-571 LLGTY
+571 
-576 GFFSNPSIVDTDAD
+576 
-590 GVSDFDEVFDFTDPN
+590 
-605 EPCNNLLD
+605 
-613 DDSDNLNNYF
+613 
-623 ETTIGC
+623 
-629 DLSWIGVFNGSQ
+629 
-641 DVWTTDP
+641 
-648 QLFDT
+648 
-653 DSGGV
+653 
-658 DDRTEYFDGTSP
+658 
-670 QNPLDDILPEDFD
+670 
-683 GDGVPD
+683 
-689 AIENLTGT
+689 
-697 DWTNPDTDGGGML
+697 
-710 DGDEC
+710 
-715 PQAFW
+715 
-720 GTGCVGSGF
+720 
-729 DPLDPTDDIVSQGVV
+729 
-744 FWANNSSG
+744 
-752 TVDLNQTHRWTQ
+752 
-764 NTFDFYTGT
+764 
-773 TYAHIATVH
+773 
-782 PFEQIVPSLTNLSN
+782 
-796 LPDSSFSNGSVD
+796 
-808 WVINFN
+808 
-814 NSISRGTIPISSQ
+814 
-827 YYNLSFWSD
+827 
-836 PSSFVSRSNDTH
+836 RSNDTH

-1543 PNGDVDIAQGIVDNN
+1543 PNGDVDIAQGVVDNN

-1587 LGPAEGPFFSSGES
+1587 LGPAEGPFYSSEES
-1601 FLDAVTGNISQQP
+1601 FLDAATGNISQQP

-1647 GQFDFSILVTDVAD
+1647 GQFDFSILVTDIAD

-1799 YTTTTNGSFNMV
+1799 YTTTTNGSFSMV

>member
-10 SSKPGLG
+10 SSVPERG

-30 SLVALMLLSI
+30 SLVALMLMSI
-40 FASIQF
+40 LASIQY

-96 DPLSSANDDGAVG
+96 DPLSSSNDDGALG

-133 ATPTV
+133 ATPTL

-162 NRPACGTSGA
+162 NRPACGSSGA

-279 TWDTMCGPN
+279 TWDSMCGAN

-294 PDGTVTETTS
+294 PDGAVTETTT

-347 TDPTSSDTDND
+347 TDPTSPDTDND
-358 GISDGVEVNGA
+358 GINDGVEVNGQ
-369 YGNPAQ
+369 YGNPPQ
-375 ASNPRDN
+375 PSDPRNN
-382 NTDDDELDDG
+382 NTDGDELDDG

-400 QIDPGE
+400 VIDPGE
-406 TDPTRKEDSGDEDE
+406 TDPTRKEDSGDQDE

-469 IVGTAGSTI
+469 IVGTSGSNI
-478 LDLTDTSGF
+478 LDLTDSSGF
-487 NPSGGVGWYNVSGTF
+487 NPIGGVGWYNVSGTF

-623 ETTIGC
+623 EATIGC

-641 DVWTTDP
+641 DVWATNS

-658 DDRTEYFDGTSP
+658 DDRTEYFDGTNP
-670 QNPLDDILPEDFD
+670 QNDPLDDILPEDFD

-697 DWTNPDTDGGGML
+697 DWTNPDTDGGGMF

-720 GTGCVGSGF
+720 GTNCVGSGF

-744 FWANNSSG
+744 FWANNSTG
-752 TVDLNQTHRWTQ
+752 VVDLNQTHRWTQ

-782 PFEQIVPSLTNLSN
+782 PFEQIVPALTNFTN

-808 WVINFN
+808 WDITFN
-814 NSISRGTIPISSQ
+814 NSISRGNIPISSQ

-848 TIKLDGGVIDS
+848 TIKLEGGLIDS

-877 TVAGQNFPYESD
+877 TVAGQNYPYESD
-889 FVIDFTNPNDPISI
+889 FKIDFTNINDPLSI
-903 VFNVTN
+903 VYNITN
-909 ELISQSGATDG
+909 DVITQSGVTSG
-920 YNLAKTISDFL
+920 YDLAKTLSDFL
-931 KEGNDTFDFKRFHEL
+931 REGNDTFDFMRFHAA
-946 VGLSPGEDIAQFIME
+946 VGISPGDDIAQFIME
-961 NTFGQC
+961 NSYGQC

-974 VTMARLAGLPARYV
+974 VTMARIAGLPARYV

-993 GEWNGNGYTVSTQHR
+993 GEWNGNGYTVSAQHQ
-1008 STWGEVRLELT
+1008 SSWGEVRLELT

-1029 IPFDSC
+1029 VPFDSC
-1035 PDAENLEIVNQTLSP
+1035 PDAEELEIANQTLAP
-1050 LTWDRN
+1050 LTWDRD
-1056 MSQNF
+1056 MTQNF
-1061 TLDGQ
+1061 TFDGQ

-1072 TSTIENAELK
+1072 TSVIENTELK
-1082 AYLIPVEE
+1082 AYLIPIEE
-1090 VGSVPGSAVIPSRL
+1090 VASVPGSAVTSSRL
-1104 IGAAITN
+1104 IGT
-1111 SDGNFSFN
+1111 STTDLEGNFSFS
-1119 GSPIEP
+1119 GSPNEA
-1125 NLPGLHV
+1125 NMPGLHV
-1132 VAIVH
+1132 IAIVH

-1142 ISDDAIIYSNIINVT
+1142 VSNDAIIYSMLINVT

-1163 HSIPLAINSPIAG
+1163 HSVPLAVNSPVVG
-1176 AGSLTIIQ
+1176 AGSLTILQ
-1184 GDLNLENDPNG
+1184 GDLTLENDPNG
-1195 LTDKFGSQLV
+1195 LTDKFDSQLV

-1230 VTLELDITESIGLL
+1230 INLELDVTETIGFI

-1257 TIPSNPTPQYHIRPS
+1257 SVPSNPTPQFHIRPS

-1293 SSNNSIYVVGDD
+1293 SNNNSRYVVGEDI
-1305 LWVNGSAISAGTN
+1305 WVNGSAVSAGLN
-1318 PVDMEGDLILSVRQN
+1318 PVDMEGDLILSIREA
-1333 GTFDSWNQ
+1333 GSFDSWSL

-1347 NGSFSVRQ
+1347 NGSFSVVR

-1372 LRFYPYSIDTTDDA
+1372 LRFYPSSIDTTDDA
-1386 NLSSDDPYLLISQLD
+1386 DLSLVDPFILISILD
-1401 LTIETSPQLRGSI
+1401 INIFTSPQIRGSI
-1414 GAFSVSLTDHRGM
+1414 GAFNVGLTDHRGAL
-1427 NVDFVEGNFD
+1427 VDFAEGNFD
-1437 LSFNG
+1437 FSFNG
-1442 NWFNTTTNSTA
+1442 SWYNTTTNSSG
-1453 KLISILPLD
+1453 KMISSIIID
-1462 ANLVA
+1462 DDLVA
-1467 GDYPIQVS
+1467 GDYPIEVS
-1475 FNGSTFYAPSV
+1475 YNGSELYAPSV
-1486 SSDTI
+1486 SVGTI
-1491 RIKGGIDWT
+1491 RIKATIGWSL
-1500 FTLAQDWT
+1500 TLAQDWT
-1508 HLGNTTFINGSI
+1508 HIGNSTFINGSI
-1520 FDEVHGTPIL
+1520 FDELYNTPIL
-1530 GQNITIYTISMIS
+1530 GQNITQYTISMFT
-1543 PNGDVDIAQGIVDNN
+1543 PDGIVDISQGLVNNN
-1558 TSTFSQQILMPT
+1558 TSAFSQQIDIPT
-1570 NFASSVYNFVIS
+1570 VYASSVYSFRVS
-1582 FDFYS
+1582 FDFYTQ
-1587 LGPAEGPFFSSGES
+1587 GPTGGPYYAYEES
-1601 FLDAVTGNISQQP
+1601 FLNASDGNLSALPAAVIDV
-1614 TPSIAAGIESELV
+1614 GIESELV
-1627 LNVASDREAE
+1627 LNVLGDREI
-1637 EDAENIVITN
+1637 ENVVVTN
-1647 GQFDFSILVTDVAD
+1647 GQFQFSILVTDFAD

-1697 WTASGIAP
+1697 WTATGIAP
-1705 GIYDIR
+1705 GVYDIR
-1711 VIAYDNISSA
+1711 VVAYDNISSP
-1721 LTTKGSTRHLGNFT
+1721 LVVGNTRHLGNSTFT
-1735 MTNLT
+1735 NIT

-1746 IRIDSIPSIITA
+1746 FRIDSIPSSITA
-1758 GLDFNVVGQVI
+1758 GLDFNVIGQVI

-1792 NETLITG
+1792 NETLVAG
-1799 YTTTTNGSFNMV
+1799 YTTTTNGSFNMT

-1820 TVRGDKTLVI
+1820 TVRGSKTLVI

-1848 MFVFGVSEF
+1848 VFVFGVSDF

-1871 NDVNISGQLVESSN
+1871 DDVNLSGQLVESSN

-1891 GYDVDVQLGETW
+1891 GYDVSVQLGETW
-1903 IANLQTNNT
+1903 IGDLQTNAT
-1912 GMFDLTYNIPTSN
+1912 GQFDLTYTIPTSN
-1925 PLGLIT
+1925 SLGLVT

-1943 GVNSNIST
+1943 SVNSNIST
-1951 IIVRSQTFMVIDPI
+1951 IIVRSQTFMLIDSI
-1965 TDNPVA
+1965 TDNPIA

-2001 LFSIDGQPTGFSVTG
+2001 LFSIDGQPTGFSVNG
-2016 GAVQI
+2016 GAVRT
-2021 GGVWNATIT
+2021 GGIWNATIT
-2030 LTNSFAAGTHIVDA
+2030 LTNSFAAGTHLVDA
-2044 AYIPA
+2044 SYTPA

-2058 TEQFDSRG
+2058 TEVFDSRG
-2066 FSDLIFM
+2066 FSELIFM
-2073 DPIVDSLGQPTL
+2073 VPTTDSQGQPTL

-2106 SPVEGQQLIVTF
+2106 SPVDGQQLIVTL

-2124 TTLTTLANGS
+2124 TTLTTQVNGS

-2146 VGIMDISAEFAGIPG
+2146 VGVMDINAEFAGIPG

-2178 QTNLTIIDYPEGLV
+2178 QTNLTIVDSPEGLV
-2192 AGDYMLI
+2192 AGDYMLV
-2199 NGTLLDDLAL
+2199 NGTLLDDLSL
-2209 PLESMGTPSSAVV
+2209 PLQSMGVSSPAVV
-2222 HLVVDGES
+2222 HLIVDGEP

-2253 SAGVHTIEVEFYGG
+2253 SAGVHTIVVEFYGG

-2291 VDFNISV
+2291 VDFNVSV

-2312 REELMVIEGLLV
+2312 REELMVIEGLIV

-2338 WLDGEFMTNVDT
+2338 WLDGEFMTNVNT
-2350 DSEGFFAA
+2350 DSEGFFTAV
-2358 IYPVPA
+2358 YPVPA

-2408 AVGQNISITGSVVD
+2408 AVGQNVSITGSVVD
-2422 NQLLAIPNHNVDLVI
+2422 NQLIAIQNHSVDLI
-2437 QGIVISTVITDSN
+2437 IEGIIISSVTTDSN
-2450 GNFLH
+2450 GNFLF

-2468 TLFAYSESQGY
+2468 TIFAYSESQGY

-2530 EGETIRV
+2530 EGETIRI

-2546 TSTIND
+2546 TSTVNNGD
-2552 GEWELIVPATMDLTR
+2552 WEIIIPASMDLAR
-2567 GIHSFEIIFDGTNSH
+2567 GVHSFEIIFDGTNSH
-2582 LGTNDYISGTVWANV
+2582 LGTNDFATGTVWADV
-2597 AISIDQSS
+2597 QISIDQSS
-2605 TAIAI
+2605 TPIVI

-2650 EREGARCI
+2650 QREGARCI
-2658 ASSLINTQ
+2658 ASSLVNTQ

-2679 SWYAFGSQYI
+2679 SWYQFGSQYI
-2689 HLDTLSNQ
+2689 HLDTQSND
-2697 SLYINEATVSHPIF
+2697 SIYINEATVSHPIF

-2718 EWDIQQVIPDEREE
+2718 DWEMQQVIPDEREE
-2732 IKGSMTITANDTGA
+2732 IIGSLTITANDTKA
-2746 GVPGIAVTFT
+2746 GVPGIEVIFI

-2761 NGEQASLTITT
+2761 NGEVTSPLTVIT

-2785 PPFGDEDTWGE
+2785 PPFGDQDNWGK
-2796 LSLDVQINDPVISP
+2796 LSLDVQIIDPIISSS
-2810 ASKEKFE
+2810 SKDKFE
-2817 LLRTENSF
+2817 LLRTESSF
-2825 DPNYKSIDETSG
+2825 DPNYKSIEEASG
-2837 QSLWIYLVVLLISA
+2837 QTLWIYLVVLLISA
-2851 LIAGGVVIYRR
+2851 LIAGGVVVYRR
-2862 RIEGEL
+2862 RIAGEL
-2868 MKDAAEVFAY
+2868 LQEAAEVFAY

-2894 NCYQSLCSVLQQNGF
+2894 NCYQNLCTVLQQNGF

-2971 IGMLTNIPTR
+2971 IGTLANIPTR